1 MRVKL
6 DENLP
11 AWLAPALAKLGHD
24 ADTVR
29 DEGLTG
35 ATDAEVFSAAQ
46 ADHRFFVTQDLDF
59 ADARLYRP
67 GTHCGVLIM
76 RLHSA
81 GAGALDARVM
91 QIFTEEAVA
100 TWGGCTVIA
109 SDHKVRIQ
117 RHQA

>member
-1 MRVKL
+1 VRVKL

-11 AWLAPALAKLGHD
+11 AWLAPALAKIGHD

-46 ADHRFFVTQDLDF
+46 AERRFLVTQDLDF
-59 ADARLYRP
+59 ADTRLYTP

-81 GAGALDARVM
+81 GAGTLDARVM
-91 QIFTEEAVA
+91 QIFAEEAVV
-100 TWGGCTVIA
+100 TWSGCTVIA
-109 SDHKVRIQ
+109 SDQKVRVQ
-117 RHQA
+117 RPGR